1 MNPNVHRPP
10 TTSRAPWLEPS
21 ALWAEVLHQTS
32 RSITI
37 DVGMPEQSRV
47 ALKVLCASLN
57 AIGPRLHFFGKQRIR
72 QRLLEALTMR
82 VRLMQSFADHHEM
95 GAIAVPRPIV
105 IVAPFR
111 SGTTYL
117 HRLLS
122 EDRRFRWVRPWES
135 TYAPR
140 GSSASLKGEAYL
152 QQDER
157 IELLRRDLANLYR
170 RQPLLE
176 QLHPVAVNEAEEC
189 FGFLESSM
197 LSSSFMFYAPL
208 CEYMAWLEDVNEKAW
223 DSAYG
228 HYRNHLRHLAWHLPG
243 EHWLLKC
250 PVHLWNLGAFRRIC
264 PDSLFVHVHR
274 DPVKTVLSLCTLL
287 RAHHELSLHDTNPR
301 EIGQLAMRF
310 YQFAL
315 ARAVNERRRAPA
327 GGDVDLSLDE
337 LNRKPIP
344 QIRRIF
350 AAAGL
355 VPDVKAEARMQ
366 KRASD
371 YQHSAVRAGHDS
383 LDSYGLQEGEIRE
396 LFSGYQ
402 SFADAAV

>member
-1 MNPNVHRPP
+1 MNPNAHLSLP
-10 TTSRAPWLEPS
+10 TSRAPWLEPS

-57 AIGPRLHFFGKQRIR
+57 AMGPRLHFFGKQRIR
-72 QRLLEALTMR
+72 QRVLEALAMR
-82 VRLMQSFADHHEM
+82 VRLMQSFADHHDI

-122 EDRRFRWVRPWES
+122 EDRRFRWVRSWES

-140 GSSASLKGEAYL
+140 SMAMTLRGEAYL

-157 IELLRRDLANLYR
+157 IELLRRDLGNLYR

-176 QLHPVAVNEAEEC
+176 RLHPVALDEAEEC

-197 LSSSFMFYAPL
+197 LSPSFMFYAPV
-208 CEYMAWLEDVNEKAW
+208 CEYMAWLEGVNEKTW

-228 HYRNHLRHLAWHLPG
+228 HYRNHLRLLAWHQAG

-264 PDSLFVHVHR
+264 PDALFVHVHR

-287 RAHHELSLHDTNPR
+287 RAHHELSLHETNPR
-301 EIGQLAMRF
+301 EVGQLAMRF

-315 ARAVNERRRAPA
+315 KRAVNERRRAPS

-337 LNRKPIP
+337 LNRQPIP

-355 VPDVKAEARMQ
+355 EPDLKTEARMQ
-366 KRASD
+366 KRVSD
-371 YQHSAVRAGHDS
+371 YQRGAVRADHDA
-383 LDSYGLQEGEIRE
+383 LDAYGLQEAEIRE
-396 LFSGYQ
+396 LFSDYQ
-402 SFADAAV
+402 SFADMAG